1 MDEQRPESHDDIDA
15 PDLDEPDL
23 TELATDVDVVD
34 RLEVSHLA
42 DEDHVRV
49 LPER

>member
-1 MDEQRPESHDDIDA
+1 MIRSIVCGALWVCSVAKTRWPVSA
-15 PDLDEPDL
+15 
-23 TELATDVDVVD
+23 AVSAVDD
-34 RLEVSHLA
+34 RLEVAHLA